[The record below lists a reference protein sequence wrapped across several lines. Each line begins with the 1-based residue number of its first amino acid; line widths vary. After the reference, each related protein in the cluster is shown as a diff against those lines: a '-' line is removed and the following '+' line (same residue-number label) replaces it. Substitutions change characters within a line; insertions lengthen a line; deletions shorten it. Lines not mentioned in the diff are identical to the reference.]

1 MMVEFLIC
9 LGILC
14 IVTVPLLALANGW
27 QGALLGFILA
37 LILTSLV
44 SLLSWGTETEYN
56 NGVCLE
62 CGGQY
67 EFSNG
72 SRGWLYYECDS
83 CGNVISKLDN

>member
-1 MMVEFLIC
+1 MVEFLIC

-14 IVTVPLLALANGW
+14 VITVPILALANGW
-27 QGALLGFILA
+27 RGAIIGFVLA
-37 LILTSLV
+37 LILTSVIGLRYGV
-44 SLLSWGTETEYN
+44 SEIEYN

-72 SRGWLYYECDS
+72 SRGLLYYECND
-83 CGNVISKLDN
+83 CGNVVSKLDD